1 MFHFGLCDP
10 HEGTKGVIDR
20 LCIRE
25 GGGNVIVK
33 FDDIHPL
40 PIAGGILATYS
51 PGQRSKIIFRPQIIR
66 CFSGFLHKNFAP
78 FVSLHVLT

>member
-40 PIAGGILATYS
+40 AIAGGILPRTPQGIEAKSYS
-51 PGQRSKIIFRPQIIR
+51 GLKSSGALAAFFIKI
-66 CFSGFLHKNFAP
+66 
-78 FVSLHVLT
+78 SLLSCRFTC